1 MNNLTGKL
9 GKYQDDLSELPE
21 LPITRYERSLK
32 VNTTSKD
39 GKEFYIYNIL
49 SKIDFPD
56 NLQSD
61 ILDLYT
67 AKADEPLTTS
77 SYNIYDDIDSW
88 WLLYLINKPLIG
100 NAFFVSGGTQ
110 LQYIL
115 PEFRDLVYNSITRAT
130 IFDNRHF

>member
-9 GKYQDDLSELPE
+9 GKYQDDITELPE

-32 VNTTSKD
+32 VNTALKD
-39 GKEFYIYNIL
+39 DKEFFIYNIL
-49 SKIDFPD
+49 SKIEFPD
-56 NLQSD
+56 NIQSN
-61 ILDLYT
+61 IIGLYT
-67 AKADEPLTTS
+67 SKGDEPLTTS
-77 SYNIYDDIDSW
+77 SYNIYNDIDSW
-88 WLLYLINKPLIG
+88 WMLYLLNKSLIG

>member
-9 GKYQDDLSELPE
+9 GKYQDDISELPE

-32 VNTTSKD
+32 VNTASKD
-39 GKEFYIYNIL
+39 DKEFYIYNIL
-49 SKIDFPD
+49 SKIEFPD
-56 NLQSD
+56 NIQSD
-61 ILDLYT
+61 ILGVYT
-67 AKADEPLTTS
+67 AKANEPLTTS

-88 WLLYLINKPLIG
+88 WLLYLLNKPLIG
-100 NAFFVSGGTQ
+100 TAFFVSGGTQ